1 MFVYSFSFIHSFFR
15 SFVHDPGGVDF
26 EAVNETLLF
35 PNGSVNGATACVD
48 VVILDNSV
56 FGKTRLY
63 FWLHIIL
70 IERNVVAHISQAFIH
85 IIDNDGKLQI
95 FW

>member
-1 MFVYSFSFIHSFFR
+1 MFVCLFVCLFSFIHSFFC

-26 EAVNETLLF
+26 VAVNETLSF
-35 PNGSVNGATACVD
+35 PNGSMNGSTTCVG
-48 VVILDNSV
+48 VVILDNFA

-70 IERNVVAHISQAFIH
+70 IERNVVAHISEAVIH
-85 IIDNDGKLQI
+85 IIDNDGK
-95 FW
+95 